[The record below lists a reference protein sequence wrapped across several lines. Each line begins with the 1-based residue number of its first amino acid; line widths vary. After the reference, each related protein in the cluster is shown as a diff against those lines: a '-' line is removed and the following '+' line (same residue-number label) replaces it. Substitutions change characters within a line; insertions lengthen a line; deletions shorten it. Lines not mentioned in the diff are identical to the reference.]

1 MRISPR
7 IRAPS
12 NLATTPNHG
21 ARENLHIESNHP
33 TGLPPNR
40 TPDTQNPSNRQH
52 NTLNAAK
59 PDQGADLPQAVASHQ
74 PARSNETRRNSTEK
88 HIAAAGTDPDR
99 EEPELTRADL
109 DRGAEGEGERGG
121 RGDGSGEAKVSTF
134 CSERLGTTPWVFFF
148 FLAPGV
154 PRFCGAV
161 RGRV

>member
-1 MRISPR
+1 MAHARTYTSSQITQ
-7 IRAPS
+7 RASHQIELPTHKPHQIANAPPS
-12 NLATTPNHG
+12 T
-21 ARENLHIESNHP
+21 
-33 TGLPPNR
+33 PPNR
-40 TPDTQNPSNRQH
+40 TRAQIYRRRSRLTNRRG
-52 NTLNAAK
+52 AIK
-59 PDQGADLPQAVASHQ
+59 PDAILRGK
-74 PARSNETRRNSTEK
+74 NS
-88 HIAAAGTDPDR
+88 AAAGTDPDR